1 VERLDCQVTAEA
13 DLASHFSAGRGAPLR
28 VERLTKDFGT
38 TRAVDDVSLACEGG
52 EFLALLGPSGSGKT
66 SILMSIAGFEAPTA
80 GDIWVDGKRVTDL
93 PPYRRDIGIVFQS
106 YALFPH
112 MSVRANV
119 GFPLRMRRLPD
130 AKVAAEVDAAL
141 DLVQLAE
148 HAHKLPSQL
157 SGGQQQ
163 RVAIARAIVFRPK
176 LLLMDEPLGALD
188 RRLREDLQV
197 EIKRLQRRLN
207 ATIVYVTHDQDEAML
222 MADRIAVLRAG
233 RLEQIGAPETLF
245 EQPANTFVADFIGQ
259 TNLLRATVMTISAA
273 GCTAAIANTHAVE
286 VPAPAQ
292 SVAAGSEVF
301 IAVRPERVRLN
312 RPRGGRTVE
321 LTGVVNDALYGG
333 GVRLYVVD
341 IAPGISLKARVPIDD
356 VERFAPGDRVA
367 IDWERAHARVFANT
381 AAAT

>member
-1 VERLDCQVTAEA
+1 M
-13 DLASHFSAGRGAPLR
+13 R
-28 VERLTKDFGT
+28 VERLTKDFGA

-80 GDIWVDGKRVTDL
+80 GDVWIDGARVTDL

-119 GFPLRMRRLPD
+119 GFPLRMRRVPD
-130 AKVAAEVDAAL
+130 ARVTAEVDAAL

-233 RLEQIGAPETLF
+233 RLEQIGDPEALF
-245 EQPANTFVADFIGQ
+245 EHPANTFVADFIGQ
-259 TNLLRATVMTISAA
+259 TNLLRARVVTISTA
-273 GCTAAIANTHAVE
+273 GCTAAIGDHPALDVT
-286 VPAPAQ
+286 APARGA
-292 SVAAGSEVF
+292 SVGSDVY
-301 IAVRPERVRLN
+301 IAVRPERVRLH
-312 RPRGGRTVE
+312 RPHRDRPAE

-341 IAPGISLKARVPIDD
+341 VAPGISLKARVPIDGD
-356 VERFAPGDRVA
+356 GERFAPGDRVA
-367 IDWERAHARVFANT
+367 IAWERAHARVFADT
-381 AAAT
+381 PPIA